1 MTGPARLLLAGS
13 IVWAI
18 VIATTVGVT
27 MPPERWGGV
36 KPPESRAVFWAYA
49 NTGASRTSGPILTE
63 IFGPSTSFNYTPV
76 PSPTPIALA
85 LAVPILTATGL
96 YLGVR
101 WVRRGYRRD
110 RLLYRSKPPPLP

>member
-49 NTGASRTSGPILTE
+49 NASPSNMPESIISKMYDTRFTYRPI
-63 IFGPSTSFNYTPV
+63 PAPV
-76 PSPTPIALA
+76 PIALA